1 MEIAATGTTIW
12 LHESSLISFMG
23 NTRLR
28 YSGLTVSFWVE
39 YVMLCSSMYKPPPM
53 IPLRH
58 KLHTKVFPIILPP
71 PISWWLVKL
80 SISYW
85 FPEEHPYIGDFSR
98 FTAYVR
104 TNFSRTH
111 VHSDL
116 LETHSIQPFPL
127 GEPTTLCRPQGWKC
141 HSGLLHFRRSAFSSP
156 QTAGC
161 AFCESF
167 LCGESTSPTGDVSRD
182 SKGAQHPWHTTL
194 VQSLV
199 CYTFPEVY
207 TFLKCKKPHT
217 QHLNG
222 ADMGLDASSA

>member
-58 KLHTKVFPIILPP
+58 KLHTKVFPIILPH

-104 TNFSRTH
+104 TRDWYARTQRFARSAPYIAVSPSESPLH
-111 VHSDL
+111 FADHRDESVIVGYYTSA
-116 LETHSIQPFPL
+116 EVPSPRRRQPGVPFVRAFCAANL
-127 GEPTTLCRPQGWKC
+127 HRPQ
-141 HSGLLHFRRSAFSSP
+141 A
-156 QTAGC
+156 
-161 AFCESF
+161 
-167 LCGESTSPTGDVSRD
+167 
-182 SKGAQHPWHTTL
+182 
-194 VQSLV
+194 
-199 CYTFPEVY
+199 
-207 TFLKCKKPHT
+207 
-217 QHLNG
+217 
-222 ADMGLDASSA
+222 M

>member
-104 TNFSRTH
+104 TRDWYARTQRLPPVSH
-111 VHSDL
+111 IGGRPSSHKANLIPQNKRQDTTAMVIPCLCSFL
-116 LETHSIQPFPL
+116 LTVPS
-127 GEPTTLCRPQGWKC
+127 
-141 HSGLLHFRRSAFSSP
+141 SAFSELP
-156 QTAGC
+156 VNKKCTRTL
-161 AFCESF
+161 FRKES
-167 LCGESTSPTGDVSRD
+167 GSSTNCMV
-182 SKGAQHPWHTTL
+182 
-194 VQSLV
+194 
-199 CYTFPEVY
+199 E
-207 TFLKCKKPHT
+207 
-217 QHLNG
+217 N
-222 ADMGLDASSA
+222 

>member
-104 TNFSRTH
+104 TRDWYARTQRLPPMRTWFRKTKAGYH
-111 VHSDL
+111 RHDDTL
-116 LETHSIQPFPL
+116 PL
-127 GEPTTLCRPQGWKC
+127 FVLAY
-141 HSGLLHFRRSAFSSP
+141 RSAYSFRKTSDKQKTYPNPFS
-156 QTAGC
+156 
-161 AFCESF
+161 
-167 LCGESTSPTGDVSRD
+167 
-182 SKGAQHPWHTTL
+182 
-194 VQSLV
+194 
-199 CYTFPEVY
+199 
-207 TFLKCKKPHT
+207 
-217 QHLNG
+217 
-222 ADMGLDASSA
+222 

>member
-98 FTAYVR
+98 FTAYERLVR
-104 TNFSRTH
+104 TYAAICPKRTLYSR
-111 VHSDL
+111 
-116 LETHSIQPFPL
+116 FPL

-161 AFCESF
+161 AFVRELSVRRIHIAHRRCKQGF
-167 LCGESTSPTGDVSRD
+167 Q
-182 SKGAQHPWHTTL
+182 GAQHPLAHDFGTKSSVL
-194 VQSLV
+194 HLDRGVQN
-199 CYTFPEVY
+199 P
-207 TFLKCKKPHT
+207 
-217 QHLNG
+217 
-222 ADMGLDASSA
+222 DM

>member
-1 MEIAATGTTIW
+1 MEIAATGKTIW

-104 TNFSRTH
+104 TNLPYARTQRLPPVSHIGGDQVRTKRTWSRKAKGRIPSPWWYPAFARLQFRVVLSQNLLQTKNVPEPFFVKNRVRVRTVWWTVQDSNLWPPARQADALPAELT
-111 VHSDL
+111 VHIL
-116 LETHSIQPFPL
+116 F
-127 GEPTTLCRPQGWKC
+127 CQG
-141 HSGLLHFRRSAFSSP
+141 
-156 QTAGC
+156 Q
-161 AFCESF
+161 
-167 LCGESTSPTGDVSRD
+167 
-182 SKGAQHPWHTTL
+182 
-194 VQSLV
+194 
-199 CYTFPEVY
+199 
-207 TFLKCKKPHT
+207 LK
-217 QHLNG
+217 
-222 ADMGLDASSA
+222 

>member
-104 TNFSRTH
+104 TRDWYARTQRFARSAPYIAVSPSESPLH
-111 VHSDL
+111 FADRRAESVIVGYYTSA
-116 LETHSIQPFPL
+116 EVPFPRRRQPGAPL
-127 GEPTTLCRPQGWKC
+127 WELSVRRIYIAHRRCKQGFQRGAAPLAHDFGTKSSVLHLSRGVYVPEMQKAPYPTP
-141 HSGLLHFRRSAFSSP
+141 
-156 QTAGC
+156 
-161 AFCESF
+161 
-167 LCGESTSPTGDVSRD
+167 
-182 SKGAQHPWHTTL
+182 
-194 VQSLV
+194 
-199 CYTFPEVY
+199 
-207 TFLKCKKPHT
+207 
-217 QHLNG
+217 
-222 ADMGLDASSA
+222 

>member
-104 TNFSRTH
+104 TRDWYARTQRFARSAPYTAVSPSESPLH
-111 VHSDL
+111 FADRRDESVIVGYYTSA
-116 LETHSIQPFPL
+116 EAPFPRRKQPGCTFVEL
-127 GEPTTLCRPQGWKC
+127 FCAANPHRPQAMW
-141 HSGLLHFRRSAFSSP
+141 
-156 QTAGC
+156 AGI
-161 AFCESF
+161 
-167 LCGESTSPTGDVSRD
+167 PKR
-182 SKGAQHPWHTTL
+182 AQHPWHTTL